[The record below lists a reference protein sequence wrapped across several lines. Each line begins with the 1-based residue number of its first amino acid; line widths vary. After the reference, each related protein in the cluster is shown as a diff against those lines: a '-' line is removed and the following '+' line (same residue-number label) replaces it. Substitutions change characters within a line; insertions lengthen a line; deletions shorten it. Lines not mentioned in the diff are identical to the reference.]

1 MEVGTDAAA
10 EGVGGG
16 DFICS
21 HSLLLPTSLPPPP
34 LAGGVGRK
42 RSSRKRAGAH
52 SFE

>member
-1 MEVGTDAAA
+1 MEVGTDAEA

-21 HSLLLPTSLPPPP
+21 HSLLLPTSLPPP